1 MAKDVTLLTGFLGSG
16 KTTLLNALM
25 ADRPQTRFALI
36 ENEYGEEGIDG
47 HLVLRPDVDIVELSN
62 GCICC
67 SMNDDLLNV
76 LEELYDRR
84 DTFDELI
91 IETTGIADPAGVAVP
106 FLMLPMVQ
114 REFTLKRVICLVD
127 AELIEDQLR
136 DTEEAIQQISFSDVI
151 LINKTDRISAD
162 YIARLTET
170 LQGLNPLAEVLNGHK
185 ENYPVGK
192 LMAVERD
199 TTPAVKPASFVAD
212 TAKPLAVH
220 HHHAPTAGRE
230 RPLGTLPHRH
240 HHHKHSDIVSLS
252 FRFEESFDLMALY
265 HRLMTLLLFSRS
277 TVAGQ
282 GIYRVKGIIYD
293 ASRPE
298 RWIIQS
304 VGKNLT
310 MQEGAEWAEDEQRIS
325 RIVFIGKLSAG
336 DPVKPD
342 GFEKML
348 RHCLTKEPVWNITD
362 SATLLA
368 TPKL

>member
-47 HLVLRPDVDIVELSN
+47 QLVLRPDVDIVELSN

-151 LINKTDRISAD
+151 LINKTDRVSVHYLD
-162 YIARLTET
+162 RLVET
-170 LQGLNPLAEVLNGHK
+170 LRSLNPLAEVLTGHK
-185 ENYPVGK
+185 EVYPVGE
-192 LMAVERD
+192 LMAFERD
-199 TTPAVKPASFVAD
+199 TAQAVKPASFVPAK
-212 TAKPLAVH
+212 AKPLAVH
-220 HHHAPTAGRE
+220 KPAPTAGRD
-230 RPLGTLPHRH
+230 RPLGTLPHH
-240 HHHKHSDIVSLS
+240 HHHHVHSDIVSLS
-252 FRFEESFDLMALY
+252 FRFEESFDLTALY
-265 HRLMTLLLFSRS
+265 HRLMTLLLFQ
-277 TVAGQ
+277 GQ

-293 ASRPE
+293 ATRPE

-304 VGKNLT
+304 VSKNLT
-310 MQEGAEWAEDEQRIS
+310 MLEGTVWAEDEQRTS
-325 RIVFIGKLSAG
+325 RIVFIGKLL
-336 DPVKPD
+336 KPA
-342 GFEKML
+342 GFEKIL
-348 RHCLTKEPVWNITD
+348 RHCLTKEPVQNTH
-362 SATLLA
+362 TFY
-368 TPKL
+368 T